1 MTDIIEIIKTGTSI
15 RLRPVIM
22 TALVASL
29 GFLPMA
35 ISGGSGAE
43 VQRPLATVVIGGL
56 LSATLLTLL
65 VLPILYMWVE
75 KMGSKKIKL
84 APVAGLMILMVSLF
98 AAPSAKAQT
107 PGLSLNQAISSALQQ
122 NKAVSSAS
130 LGVSL
135 QEQLKKTTFE
145 MPKTDVSMMYGQ
157 YNSLVKND
165 QNFTISQT
173 IPFPTL
179 FSANAALGGER
190 IKASRFQVASTKNEL
205 VYQVKT
211 VYTNLQYL
219 YSKEKLLLQQ
229 DSIYKG
235 FVKSASLKYKT
246 GEGNLLEKV
255 AAETQLKEV
264 QSQLEQNSADI
275 EIYKSQ
281 LFTLLGSNTV
291 EIAEKY
297 LQEKSIVPVSDSTS
311 VKENPL
317 LAYFRQQIVIA
328 DKQRKVELAKALPDI
343 TLGYFNQSLTG
354 FQNVNGSEIY
364 FGQSKRFQ
372 GFQVGMAFP
381 LFYKSYSAKAKAA
394 AISKDIAASDL
405 DLQERRLSGQY
416 QQILREYIKNKDR
429 YGYFQSSAL
438 PNAALILKNSRI
450 AYQNGE
456 IGYSEYLLNLKQV
469 NSIYESNLMAL
480 LQLNQSIN
488 HIEFLTGNSS
498 SL

>member
-1 MTDIIEIIKTGTSI
+1 
-15 RLRPVIM
+15 M

-65 VLPILYMWVE
+65 VLPVLYIWVE
-75 KMGSKKIKL
+75 KMGKKKVKL
-84 APVAGLMILMVSLF
+84 APVVSLLVLILLVF
-98 AAPSAKAQT
+98 AVPSAKAQST
-107 PGLSLNQAISSALQQ
+107 ALTLNQAIASALQN
-122 NKAVSSAS
+122 NKAVNGAS
-130 LGVSL
+130 LGVGL
-135 QEQLKKTTFE
+135 QEQLKKTAFE
-145 MPKTDVSMMYGQ
+145 MPKTNVSMLYGQ

-165 QNFTISQT
+165 NNFTISQT

-179 FSANAALGGER
+179 FSANAALGDER
-190 IKASRFQVASTKNEL
+190 IKASQFQVASTKNEL
-205 VYQVKT
+205 IYQVKT

-264 QSQLEQNSADI
+264 LSQLEQNSADI
-275 EIYKSQ
+275 EIYNNQ
-281 LFTLLGSNTV
+281 LSTLLGNQVSGIT
-291 EIAEKY
+291 EKY
-297 LQEKSIVPVSDSTS
+297 LKENNITPLTDSVS
-311 VKENPL
+311 VKENPV

-354 FQNVNGSEIY
+354 FQNVNGNEVF
-364 FGQSKRFQ
+364 FGQNKRFQ
-372 GFQVGMAFP
+372 GFQVGLAIP

-394 AISKDIAASDL
+394 AISKDMATNDL
-405 DLQERRLSGQY
+405 DLQESKLSGQY
-416 QQILREYIKNKDR
+416 QQVLREYLKNKER
-429 YGYFQSSAL
+429 YAYFQTSAL
-438 PNAALILKNSRI
+438 NNAALILKNSRI

-456 IGYSEYLLNLKQV
+456 VGYSEYLLNLKQV
-469 NSIYESNLMAL
+469 NTIYEGHLMAL
-480 LQLNQSIN
+480 LQVNQSIN
-488 HIEFLTGNSS
+488 HIDFLIGNIKSF
-498 SL
+498 